1 MNETRFVRDHCD
13 AARWVPPAAETLS
26 DPRIPPRVIIFAFA
40 VAGASA
46 SPRLVSRPRES
57 VRVMGWTSSSAMR
70 AIDASPAESFDE
82 ASCRAL
88 VGDDAFDP
96 EAWSEAKKD
105 ASGAVRKEDLLRT
118 FGWPDEI
125 FDGRAGSRADAR
137 AVNAA
142 AESAAAGTP
151 HFYELDPETT
161 RRNRRALYVHS
172 PRRESLDVSG
182 ADGRPVR
189 FALWRPSQT
198 RSPRGPRAVYLLFHG
213 GGWVFGDA
221 AGLNDERLE
230 EMAETLGV
238 VVLVP
243 EYRKAPENPY
253 PAPLDDCDAA
263 AAWCEANAVE
273 HFRCATD
280 TLMMGGES
288 AGGNLCAATLLRR
301 KAAHDARA
309 KAEGEDAD
317 TTGTAGTMTSADSFP
332 WSFVNLVYG
341 IYDVDGTPSVAAFGE
356 RRLVETARDLAY
368 FADCYCPET
377 TARGNPDVSPLFGD
391 WDGWMPPAA
400 FTVGAEDA
408 LVDDTLLLREKWR
421 AAGCASTLD
430 VWPEGPHGVGH
441 FGVHAATDLG
451 SACRRKIL
459 DRFRAFLGEEDHR
472 ECA

>member
-1 MNETRFVRDHCD
+1 
-13 AARWVPPAAETLS
+13 
-26 DPRIPPRVIIFAFA
+26 
-40 VAGASA
+40 
-46 SPRLVSRPRES
+46 
-57 VRVMGWTSSSAMR
+57 MGWTSSSAMR

-88 VGDDAFDP
+88 VGDDAFDR

-125 FDGRAGSRADAR
+125 FDRRAGSRADAR
-137 AVNAA
+137 AVNDA

-182 ADGRPVR
+182 ADGRPIR
-189 FALWRPSQT
+189 FALWRPSES
-198 RSPRGPRAVYLLFHG
+198 RAPGGPRAVYLLFHG
-213 GGWVFGDA
+213 GGWIFGDA

-230 EMAETLGV
+230 EMAETLGI

-253 PAPLDDCDAA
+253 PAALDDCDAA
-263 AAWCEANAVE
+263 AAWCESYAVE

-280 TLMMGGES
+280 ALAMGGES

-309 KAEGEDAD
+309 AAEAAEAAEAAPRDDA
-317 TTGTAGTMTSADSFP
+317 P
-332 WSFVNLVYG
+332 
-341 IYDVDGTPSVAAFGE
+341 
-356 RRLVETARDLAY
+356 R
-368 FADCYCPET
+368 
-377 TARGNPDVSPLFGD
+377 
-391 WDGWMPPAA
+391 
-400 FTVGAEDA
+400 
-408 LVDDTLLLREKWR
+408 
-421 AAGCASTLD
+421 
-430 VWPEGPHGVGH
+430 
-441 FGVHAATDLG
+441 
-451 SACRRKIL
+451 
-459 DRFRAFLGEEDHR
+459 
-472 ECA
+472 